1 MKVYIV
7 RLIDKG
13 VKLETVYR
21 VQKIT
26 IAPLKKGL
34 SLNFTLWNIES
45 AAIPILKTI
54 VPTQKLYQSGHAIW
68 LAYHNLIQC
77 TQA

>member
-34 SLNFTLWNIES
+34 SLNFTL
-45 AAIPILKTI
+45 
-54 VPTQKLYQSGHAIW
+54 
-68 LAYHNLIQC
+68 
-77 TQA
+77 